1 MAADRSPAGPPR
13 ESLREV
19 FHVRSVRTEDDRVL
33 YFGQPL
39 VGRDRLVEE
48 VWPRFR
54 EAGYEVR
61 LTTADRVDVDPTPDM
76 QAASGTGDGPG
87 TIAVD
92 AWKVASGRAPT
103 GREYVLVAESIDVGV
118 DRIPWK
124 NVVLFLATLAS
135 TMYAGSMWYHVD
147 LAANPAGIVR
157 AWPFAAAIMGVLAV
171 HEFGHYAM
179 TRYHGVEASLPYF
192 IPLPFTI
199 IGTMGAVI
207 RMRGRMPDRK
217 ALFDIGVA
225 GPLAGFVA
233 TVVVTAIGLFLS
245 PVAVPQAVV
254 QSSDTVQIRLGFPPL
269 MYLVA
274 WATGQ
279 SLSYGQGLAI
289 HPIVIGGWVGMF
301 VTFLNMIP
309 VGQLD
314 GGHVVRAI
322 AGDRQ
327 ELIAAGVPAALFGL
341 AGYLYFVEDV
351 SLAATAVW
359 GFWGVFS
366 AGLAFVGPAQP
377 VDDGSLGSGRVAV
390 GLVALVLGLLCF
402 TPVPI
407 EIVG

>member
-1 MAADRSPAGPPR
+1 MAADQSPAGPPR
-13 ESLREV
+13 ESLSEV
-19 FHVRSVRTEDDRVL
+19 FHVRSVRGEDDRVL

-39 VGRDRLVEE
+39 VGRDELLEE
-48 VWPRFR
+48 VWPLFR
-54 EAGYEVR
+54 EEGYEVR
-61 LTTADRVDVDPTPDM
+61 LTTADRVDVDSARELRDPFE
-76 QAASGTGDGPG
+76 SGTSGES
-87 TIAVD
+87 
-92 AWKVASGRAPT
+92 VAMGGLTVGSGRPPT
-103 GREYVLVAESIDVGV
+103 RQEYVLVAESVDVGI
-118 DRIPWK
+118 DAIPWK
-124 NVVLFLATLAS
+124 NVVLFLATVLS

-147 LAANPAGIVR
+147 LAANPVGILR

-171 HEFGHYAM
+171 HEFGHYVM
-179 TRYHGVEASLPYF
+179 TRYHGVQASLPYF
-192 IPLPFTI
+192 IPLPLTI

-225 GPLAGFVA
+225 GPLAGLVA
-233 TVVVTAIGLFLS
+233 TAIVTAIGLFLS
-245 PVAVPQAVV
+245 PVEVPQAVV

-269 MYLVA
+269 MYLIA

-289 HPIVIGGWVGMF
+289 HPVVIGGWVGMF

-314 GGHVVRAI
+314 GGHVVRAL

-327 ELIAAGVPAALFGL
+327 ELIAAGVPAVLFGL

-377 VDDGSLGSGRVAV
+377 VDDGSLGVGRVAV
-390 GLVALVLGLLCF
+390 GLLALVLGLLCF
-402 TPVPI
+402 TPVPV